1 MKTSR
6 ILVLLLSLA
15 MVLVLVA
22 ACGQEAESPTSG
34 PAAGQS
40 GTAGSQPAAVELPKV
55 VNIGTNQVGSTYHS
69 VGSVLA
75 TVMTKYSPI
84 PAKVVPLTGSLEWI
98 PMMLTK
104 EIDLGIVGDYEAWA
118 ALHGKEDFEKLGQG
132 KGFPLRLVAAGH
144 HNQTTML
151 TSEASGIK
159 TGADLKGKRV
169 TLTYSA
175 GGLILKKQPYAF
187 LANLGLQ
194 PGDVKDVP
202 MSAMAEG
209 VKAVIEGRADVAMD
223 VSLTA
228 PAVQELEA
236 AKGARFIS
244 LDPSSEAIARA
255 AEIIPGFQVKK
266 VDPAPGRA
274 GVKEP
279 TYFADY
285 PVYLVSRADL
295 PDQAVGELLKA
306 LWDHNDE
313 IVSAAKPL
321 NEWTKAAFVTSNP
334 IIPYHPGAV
343 KFYKEI
349 GAWPSDLD
357 AKQDQLL
364 QEAK

>member
-6 ILVLLLSLA
+6 TVLLLLSLA
-15 MVLVLVA
+15 MLLVLVA
-22 ACGQEAESPTSG
+22 ACGQGAESSTPG
-34 PAAGQS
+34 AVAEPS
-40 GTAGSQPAAVELPKV
+40 GTAGPEPAAAELPKV
-55 VNIGTNQVGSTYHS
+55 VNIGTNQVGSTFHS

-132 KGFPLRLVAAGH
+132 NGFPLRLVATGH
-144 HNQTTML
+144 HNQTTLL
-151 TSEASGIK
+151 TSEASGIQK
-159 TGADLKGKRV
+159 GEDLKGKRV
-169 TLTYSA
+169 VLTYSA
-175 GGLILKKQPYAF
+175 GGLILKKQSYAF

-194 PGDVKDVP
+194 PNDVKDVP
-202 MSAMAEG
+202 VSGHAEG
-209 VKAVIEGRADVAMD
+209 IRAVIEGRADVAMV

-228 PAVQELEA
+228 PAVQEVEA
-236 AKGARFIS
+236 AKGARFLS
-244 LDPSSEAIARA
+244 LDPSPEAVGRA
-255 AEIIPGFQVKK
+255 AEVMPSFQVKK
-266 VDPAPGRA
+266 VDPGPA

-295 PDQAVGELLKA
+295 PDQAVEELLKA

-313 IVSAAKPL
+313 VVSGPKPL
-321 NEWTKAAFVTSNP
+321 DEWSKASFVTANA

-343 KFYKEI
+343 KFYKEV